1 MELDK
6 PGYNEAKV
14 PTLALCHELG
24 ELTPGDLALMEGI
37 SPEAAS
43 MRLIRYHKWGLL
55 NRTRQGRSYVY
66 TITERGEERLEWL
79 KEEYPDSSKRCRII
93 RDLETGEVLYMVD
106 DRILDDPEE
115 LGELLNTIGKRR
127 CKVEKLNP

>member
-1 MELDK
+1 MELEK
-6 PGYNEAKV
+6 PGYNEAKE

-66 TITERGEERLEWL
+66 TI
-79 KEEYPDSSKRCRII
+79 KA
-93 RDLETGEVLYMVD
+93 VD
-106 DRILDDPEE
+106 AAS
-115 LGELLNTIGKRR
+115 NTNQIEGSFL
-127 CKVEKLNP
+127 VNP